1 MLVKS
6 PKLTRS
12 LQRYPTSRIFSPREA
27 YREESMKGA
36 PDLRDSR
43 CLAAILTTD
52 DVEGS
57 FNDMGRV
64 CHYARM
70 VRSS

>member
-6 PKLTRS
+6 QKLARS

-27 YREESMKGA
+27 YREESVKGA
-36 PDLRDSR
+36 PGLRESR

-52 DVEGS
+52 DVR
-57 FNDMGRV
+57 D
-64 CHYARM
+64 
-70 VRSS
+70 RSMIWGVSVIMREW